1 MQLFRTNE
9 IELENQTIYTL
20 EFHPFNVYDYFDL
33 LTAQEVERALAFK
46 SIKRR
51 HEFVATRILRHEI
64 FGFNH
69 IKYNEVGAPYIE
81 EEGFISISHADGI
94 VGIALNKFH
103 EVSLDIETVS
113 DQAIRLRKKFLSE
126 NESVKLNIDSP
137 IEMTKA
143 WSLKEVLYKLS
154 GKKGLHFKEQLLLEK
169 QNDENWLGRIIFEDI
184 LVEVE
189 LFTFV
194 REKVIISY
202 NTGRKK
208 FIDDGLQ

>member
-1 MQLFRTNE
+1 MQLFRINE
-9 IELENQTIYTL
+9 IKIENQMIYTL
-20 EFHPFNVYDYFDL
+20 EFDPFNTYNYFDL
-33 LTAQEVERALAFK
+33 LTTQEVERALSFK
-46 SIKRR
+46 SLRRR

-94 VGIALNKFH
+94 VGIALNKSH
-103 EVSLDIETVS
+103 EVSLDIETIS
-113 DQAIRLRKKFLSE
+113 NQAIRLRDKFLSE
-126 NESVKLNIDSP
+126 NERKKLNIDSP

-169 QNDENWLGRIIFEDI
+169 QNDENWLGRLIYDDHLIA
-184 LVEVE
+184 VE

-194 REKVIISY
+194 REKVIISC

-208 FIDDGLQ
+208 FVHDGLR

>member
-9 IELENQTIYTL
+9 IELENQMIYTL

-33 LTAQEVERALAFK
+33 LTEQEVERALSFK
-46 SIKRR
+46 SLKRR
-51 HEFVATRILRHEI
+51 EEFVATRILRHEI

-94 VGIALNKFH
+94 VGIALNKYH
-103 EVSLDIETVS
+103 EISLDLETVS
-113 DQAIRLRKKFLSE
+113 DQAIRLRDKFLSE
-126 NESVKLNIDSP
+126 NERKKLNIDSP
-137 IEMTKA
+137 LEMTKT

-154 GKKGLHFKEQLLLEK
+154 GKKGLHFKDQLLLEK
-169 QNDENWLGRIIFEDI
+169 QNEENWLGRIIYEDI

-194 REKVIISY
+194 KEKVVISC

-208 FIDDGLQ
+208 FIDDGLR